1 MWHKVRVDNNSQ
13 FLVLIFIGISINYQ
27 GTITNH
33 TNLTGSG
40 NVSYSKP
47 TTTPNTVS
55 ITVTNTLGSSVSTI
69 TPQCPT
75 GVPITLKTIV
85 LTNNSDVGKFLHIG
99 HNFVDVNSD
108 NSSPD
113 SQIEFIENTTG
124 AAVFASVFTEQT
136 GFKGDTVFPSQGS
149 YVDLRTSKW
158 LPLDNYDVDAQDN
171 FKYLFT
177 SSNYTNTVSDLNAM
191 LAASI
196 SLTKTGS
203 NPTFTSSSFLY
214 TASGVQDFL
223 YLIYDFRTST
233 PQTLC
238 VQTGLE
244 TISNLDEVCC
254 ECVCNFV
261 TTEYTVTNNTVT
273 TVTVSTNS
281 GADDDILIGG
291 QVLTDL
297 CSTTYPT
304 ISPVT
309 KGVVIS
315 VTGCN
320 C

>member
-1 MWHKVRVDNNSQ
+1 M
-13 FLVLIFIGISINYQ
+13 
-27 GTITNH
+27 
-33 TNLTGSG
+33 
-40 NVSYSKP
+40 
-47 TTTPNTVS
+47 
-55 ITVTNTLGSSVSTI
+55 
-69 TPQCPT
+69 
-75 GVPITLKTIV
+75 PITLKTIV

-177 SSNYTNTVSDLNAM
+177 SSNYTNTVSGLNAM
-191 LAASI
+191 LAASNP
-196 SLTKTGS
+196 LTKTGS
-203 NPTFTSSSFLY
+203 NPTFTSSPFSY
-214 TASGVQDFL
+214 SPSAPQDFL

-238 VQTGLE
+238 VQTGGE
-244 TISNLDEVCC
+244 TISNLDAVCC
-254 ECVCNFV
+254 ECECTATN
-261 TTEYTVTNNTVT
+261 TEYTITNPSVT
-273 TVTVSTNS
+273 TTIVTTSLGNTALV
-281 GADDDILIGG
+281 GG
-291 QVLTDL
+291 TSSVF
-297 CSTTYPT
+297 CSSTYPT

-309 KGVVIS
+309 KGIVIS
-315 VTGCN
+315 VTGCD